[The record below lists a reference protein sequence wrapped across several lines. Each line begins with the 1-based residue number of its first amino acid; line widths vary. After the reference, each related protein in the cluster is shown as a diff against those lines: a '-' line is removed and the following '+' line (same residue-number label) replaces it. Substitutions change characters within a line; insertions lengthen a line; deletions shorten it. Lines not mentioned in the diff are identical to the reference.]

1 MSFTERL
8 VHAVGYEVF
17 AVLLCAPL
25 LSWVMGKSL
34 ATAGALAVT
43 LSVIAMLWNMV
54 YNALVD
60 RYVRVER
67 IHWKA
72 SARFAH
78 GLGLRSRAG
87 GVVPAGGG
95 VDAGNFVAA
104 GVHGGI
110 GLLRDHPAL
119 HRAVQLG
126 LRQSPAPAD
135 TASPC
140 MKTICLRCSSICA
153 LCGYPGLLRSP
164 FATQGRSYRDGAG
177 FRLALYLWERL

>member
-1 MSFTERL
+1 MKNVSFTERL

-60 RYVRVER
+60 RWVQTER

-72 SARFAH
+72 SARFVH
-78 GLGLRSRAG
+78 GLGFEAG
-87 GVVPAGGG
+87 LVVWCLP
-95 VDAGNFVAA
+95 VAA
-104 GVHGGI
+104 WMLDI
-110 GLLRDHPAL
+110 SLLQAFMVELGFFVIILPYTVLYNWAFDKARHLVMQRRSAAL
-119 HRAVQLG
+119 SR
-126 LRQSPAPAD
+126 
-135 TASPC
+135 
-140 MKTICLRCSSICA
+140 
-153 LCGYPGLLRSP
+153 
-164 FATQGRSYRDGAG
+164 
-177 FRLALYLWERL
+177 

>member
-1 MSFTERL
+1 MKNVSFTERL

-60 RYVRVER
+60 RWVQTER

-72 SARFAH
+72 SARFVH
-78 GLGLRSRAG
+78 GLGFEAG
-87 GVVPAGGG
+87 LVVWCLP
-95 VDAGNFVAA
+95 VAA
-104 GVHGGI
+104 WMLDI
-110 GLLRDHPAL
+110 SLLQAFM
-119 HRAVQLG
+119 VELG
-126 LRQSPAPAD
+126 FFVIILPYTVLYNWAFDKARHLLMQ
-135 TASPC
+135 
-140 MKTICLRCSSICA
+140 RSIV
-153 LCGYPGLLRSP
+153 
-164 FATQGRSYRDGAG
+164 
-177 FRLALYLWERL
+177 

>member
-1 MSFTERL
+1 MNNVSFTERL

-60 RYVRVER
+60 RWVHTER

-72 SARFAH
+72 SARFVH
-78 GLGLRSRAG
+78 GLGFEAG
-87 GVVPAGGG
+87 LVVWCLP
-95 VDAGNFVAA
+95 VAA
-104 GVHGGI
+104 WMLDI
-110 GLLRDHPAL
+110 SLLQAFM
-119 HRAVQLG
+119 VELG
-126 LRQSPAPAD
+126 FFVIILPYTVLYNWAFDKARHLLMQ
-135 TASPC
+135 
-140 MKTICLRCSSICA
+140 RSIV
-153 LCGYPGLLRSP
+153 
-164 FATQGRSYRDGAG
+164 
-177 FRLALYLWERL
+177 

>member
-1 MSFTERL
+1 MDFAMKNVSFTERV

-60 RYVRVER
+60 RWVQTER

-72 SARFAH
+72 SARFVH
-78 GLGLRSRAG
+78 GLGFEAG
-87 GVVPAGGG
+87 LVVWCLP
-95 VDAGNFVAA
+95 VAA
-104 GVHGGI
+104 WMLDI
-110 GLLRDHPAL
+110 SLLQAFMVELGFFVIILPYTVLYNWAFDKARHLVMQRRSAAL
-119 HRAVQLG
+119 SR
-126 LRQSPAPAD
+126 
-135 TASPC
+135 
-140 MKTICLRCSSICA
+140 
-153 LCGYPGLLRSP
+153 
-164 FATQGRSYRDGAG
+164 
-177 FRLALYLWERL
+177 

>member
-1 MSFTERL
+1 MKNVSFTERV

-60 RYVRVER
+60 RWVQTER

-72 SARFAH
+72 SARFVH
-78 GLGLRSRAG
+78 GLGFEAG
-87 GVVPAGGG
+87 LVVWCLP
-95 VDAGNFVAA
+95 VAA
-104 GVHGGI
+104 WMLDI
-110 GLLRDHPAL
+110 SLLQAFMVELGFFVIILPYTVLYNWAFDKARHLVMQRRSAAL
-119 HRAVQLG
+119 SR
-126 LRQSPAPAD
+126 
-135 TASPC
+135 
-140 MKTICLRCSSICA
+140 
-153 LCGYPGLLRSP
+153 
-164 FATQGRSYRDGAG
+164 
-177 FRLALYLWERL
+177 

>member
-1 MSFTERL
+1 MKNVSFTERL

-25 LSWVMGKSL
+25 LSWIMGKSL

-60 RYVRVER
+60 RYVQAER

-78 GLGLRSRAG
+78 GLGFEAG
-87 GVVPAGGG
+87 LVVWCLP
-95 VDAGNFVAA
+95 VAA
-104 GVHGGI
+104 WMLEI
-110 GLLRDHPAL
+110 SLLQAFM
-119 HRAVQLG
+119 VELG
-126 LRQSPAPAD
+126 FFVIILPYTVVYNWAFDKGRHVLMQ
-135 TASPC
+135 
-140 MKTICLRCSSICA
+140 R
-153 LCGYPGLLRSP
+153 RV
-164 FATQGRSYRDGAG
+164 AT
-177 FRLALYLWERL
+177 

>member
-1 MSFTERL
+1 MKNVSFTERL

-60 RYVRVER
+60 RWVQTER

-72 SARFAH
+72 SARFVH
-78 GLGLRSRAG
+78 GLGFEAG
-87 GVVPAGGG
+87 LVVWCLP
-95 VDAGNFVAA
+95 VAA
-104 GVHGGI
+104 WMLDI
-110 GLLRDHPAL
+110 SLLQAFM
-119 HRAVQLG
+119 VELG
-126 LRQSPAPAD
+126 FFVIILPYTVLYNWAFD
-135 TASPC
+135 
-140 MKTICLRCSSICA
+140 KTRH
-153 LCGYPGLLRSP
+153 LLMQR
-164 FATQGRSYRDGAG
+164 
-177 FRLALYLWERL
+177 RLA